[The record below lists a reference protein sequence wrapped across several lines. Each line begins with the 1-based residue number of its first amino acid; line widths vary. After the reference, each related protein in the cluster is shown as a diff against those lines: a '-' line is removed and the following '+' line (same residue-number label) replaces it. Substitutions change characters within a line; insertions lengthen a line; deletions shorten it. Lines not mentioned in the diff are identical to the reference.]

1 MEAMNPSL
9 TVTSAVASDNPFVG
23 LRSFETGD
31 SIKFFGRR
39 EQVSELL
46 QKLYST
52 RFLGVVG
59 SSGCGKSSL
68 VKAGLIPK
76 LQAGFLVAE
85 RDSWLQIEMKPGYRP
100 IASLAAALRE
110 VMGTAAGTFGTGE
123 LANAILQSRTRFVI
137 ELLRPALAENKN
149 VFLLVDQFEEIF
161 RYELLKDPDTRE
173 ESLAFVSMLL
183 ALTQRGQLP
192 IYTALTMRSDFI
204 GECDVFPGLPEVLNQ
219 SLYLVP
225 RLKRQQ
231 RREAI
236 EGPIWLRAATIS
248 PRLVDLLLNESDS
261 QPDQLPVLQHAL
273 MRTWEEWCLR
283 QAGAAEPVPVDVG
296 DYTQAGA
303 LSGALNDDANAAF
316 AALGD
321 AERDLARRMFKAL
334 TETDPANRQVRHP
347 ARLSELQEITGAG
360 RTAIEHVIEIFN
372 SRGRCFLVTSREPA
386 DGDPMIDICHES
398 LIRRWETLGK
408 WAEEA
413 AAFGAVYRRLE
424 EDAYRYPRGETEL
437 LSGPQLQR
445 ALELWETERPTGAW
459 ARRARKSQLFR
470 PEDPASGAAV
480 APAPSLEEVEKFLYE
495 SRDERR
501 REQQRKQ
508 DERAREQQRVQ
519 HERDR
524 EQWRLRDQALAR
536 EKAKRLRV
544 AGSLAAVLLIT
555 VLGWM
560 LEFLNE
566 TTVAQGISRAMEVAA
581 TRPQLGLLLGVKAVR
596 FATSAWLG
604 RDALL
609 GEAFLRQAVGGIG
622 GLGLGK
628 EDGSVLS
635 VAVDPRSHFLFSVTS
650 NGTVWRRDLKALSRS
665 PIRVWPLTG
674 QPAAGIGQD
683 GKIKLV
689 AVGGKEVAI
698 GDARG
703 LVTLMNLESCQP
715 HGTLSMIEPQRR
727 QAISALALSP
737 DDRWLVAGDEQGNI
751 SKWDLVH
758 DRGELIRRGARQEQ
772 PGAEQ
777 PAEKQPIL
785 MAKIS
790 QGGRLLTRDSAGL
803 VTVRSLDPST
813 SAPFEVK
820 DAVAADLSA
829 DGKWLYFVVDG
840 DIKRVNLELGPNGQ
854 DASQTIFSKVP
865 AATIRISPDNQWL
878 VAVPVGGAYPL
889 LWSVPSPSEKEMLKP
904 FPSLRGHDGPVSA
917 LEFSPDGHWLVT
929 GGAGADKTL
938 RLWDLTAPDP
948 TSSIVRHRER
958 HANITAT
965 GLTPDG
971 RWLASYDSNGQVYV
985 CDLKHARTTMPGDE
999 FTSGMMPKSLQLT
1012 NDGRW
1017 LLGSSEMQDEP
1028 GNPPQ
1033 TMVNL
1038 WELGEGGARRVELDG
1053 LIDLSAANNSA
1064 ITEGEGELVVW
1075 KLVPG
1080 LPPKRRFTGSITPE
1094 VATPIQRVIL
1104 SPDMSYMAASDA
1116 RGGLWLWNLR
1126 VLDPAGRVPAR
1137 KLKEKADENAVS
1149 AMAFSGDSEWFAT
1162 GRSDGA
1168 ARAWRVADAKL
1179 DRAIDLKGH
1188 LQQINAIVFI
1198 GGKGKR
1204 RLITASADGTALL
1217 FPIDSIKSREAEAS
1231 KIFEGN
1237 QGPIWSAW
1245 ADSKGSKLVT
1255 GGEDGNARIWNLDEL
1270 DEPAAVVAG
1279 GDGPIT
1285 TGTFDSGE
1293 RSFTT
1298 VSVDGTVREWS
1309 LDRDAL
1315 MKQVNVI
1322 VGRPLSSQ
1330 EKSEYVRGSH
1340 SWWSFLTWA
1349 P

>member
-1 MEAMNPSL
+1 MEAINPSL
-9 TVTSAVASDNPFVG
+9 IVMSEDASDNPFVG

-46 QKLYST
+46 QKLYGT

-110 VMGTAAGTFGTGE
+110 AAGTAAGAFGTGE
-123 LANAILQSRTRFVI
+123 LANTILQSRTRFVI

-173 ESLAFVSMLL
+173 ESLAFVSILL

-236 EGPIWLRAATIS
+236 EGPIWLRAASIS
-248 PRLVDLLLNESDS
+248 PRLVDLLVNESDS

-273 MRTWEEWCLR
+273 MRTWEEWSLR
-283 QAGAAEPVPVDVG
+283 QGGGAEPAPVDVD
-296 DYTQAGA
+296 DYTRAGA

-316 AALGD
+316 EALGE

-360 RTAIEHVIEIFN
+360 RAAIEHVIEIFN
-372 SRGRCFLVTSREPA
+372 SRGRCFLVTSGEA
-386 DGDPMIDICHES
+386 SDGDPMIDICHES
-398 LIRRWETLGK
+398 LIRRWEALGK

-445 ALELWETERPTGAW
+445 ALELWEAEKPTGAW
-459 ARRARKSQLFR
+459 ARRARKSQLFK
-470 PEDPASGAAV
+470 PEDRASGASV
-480 APAPSLEEVEKFLYE
+480 ALAPSLEEVERFLCE
-495 SRDERR
+495 SRDERG

-519 HERDR
+519 DERDR
-524 EQWRLRDQALAR
+524 EQRRLRDQALAR
-536 EKAKRLRV
+536 EKAKRIRV
-544 AGSLAAVLLIT
+544 AGSLAALLLIT

-566 TTVAQGISRAMEVAA
+566 TTVAQGISRAMEVTP
-581 TRPQLGLLLGVKAVR
+581 TRPQLGLLLGVKALR

-604 RDALL
+604 RDAIV

-635 VAVDPRSHFLFSVTS
+635 VAVDPDSHFLFSVTS
-650 NGTVWRRDLKALSRS
+650 NGTVWRRDLKALSRL
-665 PIRVWPLTG
+665 PIRVWPFTG
-674 QPAAGIGQD
+674 QPAAGIGQG

-698 GDARG
+698 GGADG

-715 HGTLSMIEPQRR
+715 HRTLSLVEPKRR

-751 SKWDLVH
+751 SKWDLMH
-758 DRGELIRRGARQEQ
+758 NRGELIRRGAQQEQ

-777 PAEKQPIL
+777 AADKQPVL

-790 QGGRLLTRDSAGL
+790 QGGRLLMRDSAGL
-803 VTVRSLDPST
+803 VTVRSLDQST
-813 SAPFEVK
+813 LSPFEVK

-829 DGKWLYFVVDG
+829 DGKWLYFVVNG
-840 DIKRVNLELGPNGQ
+840 DIKRLNLDLDQNEL
-854 DASQTIFSKVP
+854 DTSQKIFSRVS
-865 AATIRISPDNQWL
+865 ASAIRISPDNQWL
-878 VAVPVGGAYPL
+878 VAVPMGGTSPL

-917 LEFSPDGHWLVT
+917 LDFSPDGHWLVT

-958 HANITAT
+958 HANVTAT
-965 GLTPDG
+965 DLTPDG
-971 RWLASYDSNGQVYV
+971 RWLASYDSNGLVYV
-985 CDLKHARTTMPGDE
+985 CDLKNAKTTMLGDE
-999 FTSGMMPKSLQLT
+999 FTSGMMPKSLKLT

-1017 LLGSSEMQDEP
+1017 LLGSSEVQGEP
-1028 GNPPQ
+1028 GSPPPQ
-1033 TMVNL
+1033 TVAKL
-1038 WELGEGGARRVELDG
+1038 WELDGGSFRRVDLDG

-1064 ITEGEGELVVW
+1064 ITESQGELGVW
-1075 KLVPG
+1075 KLVPQHT
-1080 LPPKRRFTGSITPE
+1080 PARVFTASITPE
-1094 VATPIQRVIL
+1094 VATPIKRVIL
-1104 SPDMSYMAASDA
+1104 SPDMNYMAASDA
-1116 RGGLWLWNLR
+1116 RDILWLWNLR
-1126 VLDPAGRVPAR
+1126 LHDPARRLG
-1137 KLKEKADENAVS
+1137 EKVDENAVS
-1149 AMAFSGDSEWFAT
+1149 AMVFSGDSEWFAA

-1168 ARAWRVADAKL
+1168 ARAWRVSEAKL
-1179 DRAIDLKGH
+1179 DGAIDLKGH
-1188 LQQINAIVFI
+1188 LQQINAIMFI
-1198 GGKGKR
+1198 GSKGNR

-1217 FPIDSIKSREAEAS
+1217 FPIDSIRSREAEAS

-1245 ADSKGSKLVT
+1245 ADRNGSKLVT
-1255 GGEDGNARIWNLDEL
+1255 GGEDGAARIWNLDDL
-1270 DEPAAVVAG
+1270 DKPASVVSG

-1293 RSFTT
+1293 RFVTT

-1315 MKQVNVI
+1315 MKQVNQI
-1322 VGRPLSSQ
+1322 VGRSLSSQ

-1340 SWWSFLTWA
+1340 SWWNFLTSV